1 VLSSGFAI
9 KVFHVVSKL
18 SFLRNHNR
26 RRINIKE
33 FHKMPIF
40 KKVCQQVFIFP
51 KYLCS
56 MKTLEASVLVAIL
69 GILVLFAVMAPDFA
83 YSAKN
88 PQAECIKGQNQGFI
102 GNEQKGDAYEFSK
115 DTCQTLS
122 K

>member
-1 VLSSGFAI
+1 MKAI
-9 KVFHVVSKL
+9 IFIAVVMAL
-18 SFLRNHNR
+18 GL
-26 RRINIKE
+26 
-33 FHKMPIF
+33 
-40 KKVCQQVFIFP
+40 V
-51 KYLCS
+51 
-56 MKTLEASVLVAIL
+56 SVVAI
-69 GILVLFAVMAPDFA
+69 ITPDFA